1 VSRPRVGFV
10 GLGAMGS
17 ALAMRLAA
25 TTELTVFDLDP
36 VRARPIVAAGAR
48 TASDL
53 AALAAAVDTI
63 ITCLPTSRDVRS
75 ALDAMQ
81 PGTSLA
87 AGALVID
94 CTSGDPAQTRAIAA
108 DLARYGIAL
117 VDAPVSGGPQAA
129 AAGTIA
135 ILVGAGDDAFARAEP
150 LLRLVSP
157 AIRHVGGVGTGHCVK
172 LLNNALAAGQRLLAF
187 EALTIAVGQ
196 GVTAA
201 SFVDAVNVSS
211 GRSYATE
218 VTVPRHL
225 LSGTLDQGFSLG
237 LTAKDADLARAL
249 VPPALAG
256 KSLIAEIAARTIAA
270 ARDLGPGTDVNRIIE
285 IFERLTGTVVAT
297 SDRAPG

>member
-1 VSRPRVGFV
+1 MSRPRVGFV

-48 TASDL
+48 TAGDL
-53 AALAAAVDTI
+53 AALASAVDTI

-135 ILVGAGDDAFARAEP
+135 ILVGASDDAFARAEP

-237 LTAKDADLARAL
+237 LTAKDASLARGL

-270 ARDLGPGTDVNRIIE
+270 AQDLGPGTDVNRIIE

>member
-1 VSRPRVGFV
+1 MSRPRVGFV

-48 TASDL
+48 TAGDL
-53 AALAAAVDTI
+53 AALAAAADTI
-63 ITCLPTSRDVRS
+63 ITCLPTSGDVRS

-172 LLNNALAAGQRLLAF
+172 LLNNSLAAGQRLLAF

-237 LTAKDADLARAL
+237 LTAKDAGLARAL

-256 KSLIAEIAARTIAA
+256 KSLIAETAARTIAA